1 MLTDHHPNWAQRLA
15 ARRLSTFVG
24 RAAELRLFQTL
35 LREQEPPVQA
45 LVITGPPG
53 SGKTTL
59 LNVFAIECEN
69 ARVPHVFLDARSV
82 TPSPQGFLLALQE
95 RLKSR
100 DASTS
105 SIVEA
110 LKPPSRFVIFID
122 NYERL
127 YALHDWLC
135 TTFFPGLPSNTAVVM
150 AGRTPPPEPWIT
162 DPAWRDLVTRIH
174 LDNFSADESRAYL
187 DRRKVPPNWHDEI
200 IRFSRGHPL
209 ALSLLADW
217 CQQQPNDQAGSTLDL
232 GAAPDVMQ
240 ILVRRF
246 VGDVADSRGRTALE
260 ACAILRVTTEAVLA
274 KMMDISE
281 ARDEF
286 EWLCTLSFIDYSP
299 SGIYPHDLVR
309 EALTLDLKWRNPDK
323 YRLLR
328 RRALEYFAERL
339 NRLAVED
346 GEALEDYVYLHRQN
360 LVFRPFLSHPGTETI
375 LPKCERATTCDEP
388 QMLALIE
395 RYEGEASARLL
406 KSWLHAQPQGAWVV
420 RDDFG
425 NVAALMFIAILPF
438 DGSDAI
444 DRDPVAKE
452 LWRHLRERR
461 MLEPGC
467 VATVTRF
474 VADAETYQGI
484 SPAIAAFA
492 IAMIR
497 HFLGIANL
505 DVSVNL
511 LTNPQDWEPFAV
523 ATGFFPRAHDLNF
536 EIAGR
541 KVGAFLQDWRQEPVE
556 RWLARLDSLEPPGE
570 LVVRSGDSP
579 STSRAAHDGA
589 SLSIQ
594 DVRHAL
600 KHFHVPDALASNPL
614 VDAAFV
620 REACPPGATVEQ
632 RVDALR
638 EIIARSVEFLGT
650 SPRRVKLYRALRY
663 TYLEP
668 QGSQERTAELLDLP
682 FSTYRGHL
690 RASIQALTELLWN
703 KEKDCQDNVKVADG
717 GDSR

>member
-1 MLTDHHPNWAQRLA
+1 MSKGRAIVRSLPTHCRGNVHGFGDENKGFGSRERKTSDKQLGAGHKEAGVSGRSAPASADRSVDRPPPQLGSALGRETPEHLCR
-15 ARRLSTFVG
+15 ARR
-24 RAAELRLFQTL
+24 RASSFSNLASGAGAAG
-35 LREQEPPVQA
+35 PGA
-45 LVITGPPG
+45 GNHWPPG

-274 KMMDISE
+274 KMLDIPE

-328 RRALEYFAERL
+328 RRALEYFSERL
-339 NRLAVED
+339 NRLTVED

-375 LPKCERATTCDEP
+375 LPKCERATTKKP
-388 QMLALIE
+388 A
-395 RYEGEASARLL
+395 
-406 KSWLHAQPQGAWVV
+406 
-420 RDDFG
+420 
-425 NVAALMFIAILPF
+425 
-438 DGSDAI
+438 
-444 DRDPVAKE
+444 
-452 LWRHLRERR
+452 
-461 MLEPGC
+461 PG
-467 VATVTRF
+467 
-474 VADAETYQGI
+474 
-484 SPAIAAFA
+484 
-492 IAMIR
+492 
-497 HFLGIANL
+497 
-505 DVSVNL
+505 
-511 LTNPQDWEPFAV
+511 
-523 ATGFFPRAHDLNF
+523 
-536 EIAGR
+536 
-541 KVGAFLQDWRQEPVE
+541 
-556 RWLARLDSLEPPGE
+556 
-570 LVVRSGDSP
+570 
-579 STSRAAHDGA
+579 
-589 SLSIQ
+589 
-594 DVRHAL
+594 
-600 KHFHVPDALASNPL
+600 
-614 VDAAFV
+614 
-620 REACPPGATVEQ
+620 
-632 RVDALR
+632 
-638 EIIARSVEFLGT
+638 
-650 SPRRVKLYRALRY
+650 
-663 TYLEP
+663 
-668 QGSQERTAELLDLP
+668 
-682 FSTYRGHL
+682 
-690 RASIQALTELLWN
+690 
-703 KEKDCQDNVKVADG
+703 
-717 GDSR
+717 